1 MSRPSVAGI
10 VAGVVVALL
19 LVTSDAFAG
28 LAFLALAALALV
40 AWTPRLGPTVLRRI
54 RWAQVPYLGRTTGL
68 AASLVLAALA
78 IGSVI
83 VAPAARN
90 PSPRPAATA
99 NVAGATGRST
109 QTTTVAF
116 GASPSAAPASQ
127 RASPASAASPGPG
140 ACVNQDPSANV
151 YHPDR
156 LVPIEACVTVTGVVV
171 FVRREDDGDWHINVR
186 LDPGQERLLNDKN
199 RSEQG
204 GALVVEIICANRV
217 TQASAV
223 DACRDYTNAITAP
236 PTGAHVTLT
245 GPFVLDT
252 AHGWNEVHPVWALRV
267 DEAAAAT
274 PTANAAP
281 PSPTPTAA
289 PQTTALTETAVP
301 TAAPSAIVSQ
311 PPAPPTPITFVVS
324 ITASRYGFVSATTTP
339 GGSCTA
345 QARLPSGNLSTAQ
358 GLEPTVIANA
368 SGVVSWTYRTVSST
382 TPGTGTHTVTCTYA
396 GATRSSSAA

>member
-127 RASPASAASPGPG
+127 GASPASAASPGPG

-236 PTGAHVTLT
+236 
-245 GPFVLDT
+245 
-252 AHGWNEVHPVWALRV
+252 
-267 DEAAAAT
+267 
-274 PTANAAP
+274 
-281 PSPTPTAA
+281 PTAA

-396 GATRSSSAA
+396 GATRSSSAAFTVP